1 MPQVFLN
8 LKSPADSIEYEEHE
22 VGNMKVFIK
31 NDLVL
36 DNEVRIRYP
45 KVASDLS
52 GKEFEIVGARP
63 PEDVE
68 R

>member
-1 MPQVFLN
+1 MPQVFLS
-8 LKSPADSIEYEEHE
+8 LKSPVDSSEYKEHE
-22 VGNMKVFIK
+22 VEGMKVFIK

-36 DNEVRIRYP
+36 DDEVRIRYP

-52 GKEFEIVGARP
+52 GKEFEVVGARP
-63 PEDVE
+63 PEDVD